1 MVPGDTPFHPALA
14 RNTGFL
20 LTKAAAT
27 GRRRFAERMATVGL
41 DTRTWGVLNV
51 LDAEGPVTQQAL
63 GRGAGID
70 PSSMVATIDELEANG
85 LVERRPHPS
94 DRRAHALHV
103 TDAGRAKLAEA
114 RLLASREQDQ
124 LLAGLDAAE
133 RDELHRLLLKLVSA
147 L

>member
-1 MVPGDTPFHPALA
+1 MVSGDSQFHPALA

-20 LTKAAAT
+20 LTKAAT
-27 GRRRFAERMATVGL
+27 VGRRRFAERMAGVGL

-94 DRRAHALHV
+94 DRRAHALYV

-114 RLLASREQDQ
+114 RLLASREQDE
-124 LLAGLDAAE
+124 LLAGLDSAE